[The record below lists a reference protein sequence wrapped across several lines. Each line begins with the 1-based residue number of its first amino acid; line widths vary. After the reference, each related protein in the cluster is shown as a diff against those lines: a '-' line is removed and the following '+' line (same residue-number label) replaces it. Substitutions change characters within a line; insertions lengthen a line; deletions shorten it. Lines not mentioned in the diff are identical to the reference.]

1 MALLLLLNILGAFD
15 TVHPIRLLDELRKKG
30 LPAWVVQWVK
40 SFLEDRKTTLSF
52 AGEKSAERRLTVGV
66 PQGSPLSLILFLFYN
81 AELLDIYVG
90 LRARTLGSGFVDD
103 VNILAFSQSTTNNYR
118 ILEKTHKDCLEWADR
133 FGIKFAPQ
141 KYELVHFT
149 RRRKAFDLSAC
160 VRIGGNRVEP
170 KADVRVLGVW
180 LDTRLRWGAHVRQI

>member
-1 MALLLLLNILGAFD
+1 M
-15 TVHPIRLLDELRKKG
+15 
-30 LPAWVVQWVK
+30 
-40 SFLEDRKTTLSF
+40 
-52 AGEKSAERRLTVGV
+52 
-66 PQGSPLSLILFLFYN
+66 
-81 AELLDIYVG
+81 
-90 LRARTLGSGFVDD
+90 
-103 VNILAFSQSTTNNYR
+103 NILAFSQSTTNNYR

-133 FGIKFAPQ
+133 FSIKFAPQ

-180 LDTRLRWGAHVRQI
+180 LDTRLRWGAHVRQIQAKMVNQTRGLSAVAASTWGATFRHARQVYNSVVRPAVCFGATAWHSPSRTPEKP